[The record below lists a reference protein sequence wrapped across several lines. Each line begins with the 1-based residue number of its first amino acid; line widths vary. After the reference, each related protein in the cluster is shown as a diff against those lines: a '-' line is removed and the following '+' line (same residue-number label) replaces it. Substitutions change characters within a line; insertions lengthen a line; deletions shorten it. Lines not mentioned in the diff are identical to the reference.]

1 MRLEFFRDNAVL
13 TKTKTH
19 FPELTTR
26 WRVRFSFS
34 PFPTRCLAS
43 STCSYGRATPGSS
56 TRRPAGTPR
65 SSPLSQDPGDS
76 RSLRPS
82 KHRQHQAM
90 PTDARRYTQEK
101 RGEEKCLFLGW
112 AGHVRTLDCNTCR
125 YSENSKPSITRWKVV
140 FRKGWMWTSPDE
152 TDHVALQMSFSFALL
167 CRCTLLSYLK
177 RRRATCAA
185 P

>member
-1 MRLEFFRDNAVL
+1 MYNKNIVFCKGWGFSFEINKSNFQNLTVVLESTTQQFYLLVMRLEFFRDNAVL

-90 PTDARRYTQEK
+90 PTDARGHADTHKRREEKGREEK
-101 RGEEKCLFLGW
+101 RSAFFWGGRGMCARLI
-112 AGHVRTLDCNTCR
+112 ATL
-125 YSENSKPSITRWKVV
+125 V
-140 FRKGWMWTSPDE
+140 G
-152 TDHVALQMSFSFALL
+152 
-167 CRCTLLSYLK
+167 TL
-177 RRRATCAA
+177 RIQNQA
-185 P
+185 